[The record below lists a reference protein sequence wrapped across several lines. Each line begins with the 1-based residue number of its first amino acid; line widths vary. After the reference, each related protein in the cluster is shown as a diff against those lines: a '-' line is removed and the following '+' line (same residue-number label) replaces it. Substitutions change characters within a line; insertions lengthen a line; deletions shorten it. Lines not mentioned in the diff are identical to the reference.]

1 MFKSPSQSTPD
12 PLARRYEPVWAIGG
26 WLRHVAGA
34 ITSHRFV
41 VNAIGFQLLFV
52 FSGVSLAAAP
62 NWEMLIDNLIGGEP
76 ENLCEAAKA
85 IQAEPPKEREDLDKV
100 ADAVKSALSTTRDVP
115 AQCALRLALGKL
127 AAAGVEDAAEWGF
140 ESMSVTHNAKTPPEV
155 FEAHARALEMV
166 PGAAKELMIGNLD
179 VALNF
184 PEADPKERQRIK
196 EFVVLTA
203 EALKTRELADFL
215 GALLTGEED
224 LFVKI
229 EAPLES
235 RLLACYKNVK
245 AEPPITADAVTK
257 WLDKHPGGPAQVEI
271 AVLET
276 ISTVGATDPEAA
288 PKLAARLLENPAN
301 TLALAKSLQSGRL
314 NKKLQP
320 QILSSLRRHAPTD
333 STGQMQRLLTEI
345 AEERK

>member
-1 MFKSPSQSTPD
+1 MAMIKTC
-12 PLARRYEPVWAIGG
+12 ACN
-26 WLRHVAGA
+26 
-34 ITSHRFV
+34 SHLIV
-41 VNAIGFQLLFV
+41 VF
-52 FSGVSLAAAP
+52 LAAGFVPSPVVAEP
-62 NWEMLIDNLIGGEP
+62 NRDALLEMLTTGEP
-76 ENLCEAAKA
+76 DSLCQAAKT
-85 IQAEPPKEREDLDKV
+85 IQASPPKEREDLDKI

-140 ESMSVTHNAKTPPEV
+140 ESMSVSHNAKTPPEV

-215 GALLTGEED
+215 DALLTGEDD
-224 LFVKI
+224 LFVKV

-245 AEPPITADAVTK
+245 ADPPVNADEVSK
-257 WLDKHPGGPAQVEI
+257 WLEKHPGGPVEVEV
-271 AVLET
+271 AALET
-276 ISTVGATDPEAA
+276 ISTVGTTDSDAAT
-288 PKLAARLLENPAN
+288 KLATRLLESPAN
-301 TLALAKSLQSGRL
+301 TLAIAKSLQSGRTS
-314 NKKLQP
+314 KKLQP
-320 QILSSLRRHAPTD
+320 QIIAALRRHAPND
-333 STGQMQRLLTEI
+333 YTGQMAKLLTELS
-345 AEERK
+345 KPTN